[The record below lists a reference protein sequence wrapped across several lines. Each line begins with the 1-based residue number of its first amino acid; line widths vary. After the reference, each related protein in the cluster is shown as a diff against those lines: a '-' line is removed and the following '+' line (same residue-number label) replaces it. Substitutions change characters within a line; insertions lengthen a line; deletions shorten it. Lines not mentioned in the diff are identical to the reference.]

1 MLMTNKG
8 RLARLHYLPGTFR
21 VLTPG
26 DHVLCAVTRQP
37 IPLDELRYWSVER
50 QEAYASAE
58 ASVKAEGRADLAGP
72 PRKRSCSPGPR
83 RPGRRAG
90 PRPRRSCSRR

>member
-8 RLARLHYLPGTFR
+8 REARLHYMAGTFR

-26 DHVLCAVTRQP
+26 DHVRCAISGQQ
-37 IPLDELRYWSVER
+37 IPLDDLRYWSVAR

-58 ASVKAEGRADLAGP
+58 LSVQAEGRG
-72 PRKRSCSPGPR
+72 
-83 RPGRRAG
+83 
-90 PRPRRSCSRR
+90 